1 VTTRDGGHL
10 RVALYLRVST
20 DEQAKS
26 GYSIADQRRS
36 LPEHAERQGWR
47 VVEEIADDGWSG
59 SSPERPGIGRIYEL
73 AEAGEIDL
81 VLATKRDRFFRSRYY
96 RLQMDRDMEECGV
109 RLVSLTDT
117 GNRIGDG
124 VLDDFAEW
132 EREQITERIKNGK
145 RSKAREGKVVGG
157 HKRAYGYDFVRDSG
171 GAAIGYEVNE
181 AEMHVVRRIFAMV
194 ARGKG
199 IRSVKDILD
208 EERVPA
214 PRGGEGWSRGFLR
227 QMIVDELYK
236 PHTTDELRSLGV
248 SESVLGNLEGE
259 AGLYG
264 VYRFEGIP
272 VPIPD
277 AGIGLELVRAAR
289 RRMANSAAPS
299 ENSGRFWP
307 LSGGILLCSGCG
319 RRMQSHTVK
328 KSPKSKGTRTYHYYR
343 CQSITVG
350 KADRCS
356 MRKQMGAGKIEAEV
370 WETVRRVMHD
380 KPYVLGKIEE
390 HFEGKRKELRRP
402 GADMGSLLG
411 RLDKIEKAWTK
422 NKLAYEADALSVADL
437 KARRTEL
444 DREREFIE
452 REMERVRNREAE
464 LRRLDEDEAEMRERI
479 EAGYGGLD
487 DATPKKQREVYE
499 DVRLRV
505 EVGED
510 KVPHITGWFPVQI
523 GDTRYT
529 LRQLAE
535 NHRVLMGDSSHL
547 PVGGLR
553 VGCW

>member
-1 VTTRDGGHL
+1 L

-20 DEQAKS
+20 DEQARG
-26 GYSIADQRRS
+26 GYSIPDQRRS
-36 LPEHAERQGWR
+36 LPEYAERQGWR
-47 VVEEIADDGWSG
+47 VVEEITDDGWSG
-59 SSPERPGIGRIYEL
+59 SSPDRPGIRRIYEL
-73 AEAGEIDL
+73 AEAGEIDV
-81 VLATKRDRFFRSRYY
+81 VLATKRDRFFRNLFHR
-96 RLQMDRDMEECGV
+96 RGMDRDMEEYGV
-109 RLVSLTDT
+109 RLVSLTDM
-117 GNRIGDG
+117 DHL
-124 VLDDFAEW
+124 VSDSVMDAFAEW
-132 EREQITERIKNGK
+132 EHAQIAERTKNGK

-181 AEMHVVRRIFAMV
+181 VEMQTVRRIFSGV
-194 ARGKG
+194 ASGKG
-199 IRSVKDILD
+199 IRSVKDLLD
-208 EERVPA
+208 AERVPA

-227 QMIVDELYK
+227 QMIVDDLYM
-236 PHTTDELRSLGV
+236 PHTVDELRALGV
-248 SESVLGNLEGE
+248 SDGVAATLDRQH
-259 AGLYG
+259 LYG

-289 RRMANSAAPS
+289 RRMANSVSPS

-328 KSPKSKGTRTYHYYR
+328 KSPKSKGTRTYYYYR

-370 WETVRRVMHD
+370 WETVRRVMDD

-390 HFEGKRKELRRP
+390 HFREKRKELRRP
-402 GADMGSLLG
+402 GADIGSLLG
-411 RLDKIEKAWTK
+411 RLDEIEKAWTK

-444 DREREFIE
+444 DTEREFIE

-487 DATPKKQREVYE
+487 DATLEKQREVYE

-510 KVPHITGWFPVQI
+510 KVPHVTGWFPVEI
-523 GDTRYT
+523 GDTRAT
-529 LRQLAE
+529 LRQIGDE
-535 NHRVLMGDSSHL
+535 HRILIPHPSGSEAG
-547 PVGGLR
+547 VGSPEPSL
-553 VGCW
+553 